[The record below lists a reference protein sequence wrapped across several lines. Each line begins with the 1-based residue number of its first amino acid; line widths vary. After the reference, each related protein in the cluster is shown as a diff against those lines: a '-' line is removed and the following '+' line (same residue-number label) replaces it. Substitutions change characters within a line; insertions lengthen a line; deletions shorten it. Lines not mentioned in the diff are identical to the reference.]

1 MKLTEEQKAV
11 LGGERGALLAR
22 YLDWSILWGEAL
34 GATRLVPVTNVHC
47 ILRTPCLKGI
57 SERTL
62 DTYLD
67 EFRELCSHQVECIT
81 LTHANCTDLA
91 ALINLEADPPSV
103 LGCVIAGVPV
113 IQVEPAD
120 LNRIADGD
128 WVEVDSDRETVRVY
142 EPQ

>member
-1 MKLTEEQKAV
+1 MKEKQVIRGKRIVPGQATGRAMVSGTPLCFRSEFDPASGKVIDVEHPLYDRNLSGRV
-11 LGGERGALLAR
+11 LVMPSGTGSSGNTMHVRVAGMEGTA
-22 YLDWSILWGEAL
+22 
-34 GATRLVPVTNVHC
+34 P
-47 ILRTPCLKGI
+47 
-57 SERTL
+57 
-62 DTYLD
+62 
-67 EFRELCSHQVECIT
+67 
-81 LTHANCTDLA
+81 A

-120 LNRIADGD
+120 LIRIADGD

>member
-11 LGGERGALLAR
+11 LTGARGGLLAR
-22 YLDWSILWGEAL
+22 YLKWSIRWGEAL

-67 EFRELCSHQVECIT
+67 EFRELCRNRVRCIT
-81 LTHANCTDLA
+81 
-91 ALINLEADPPSV
+91 IPSTI
-103 LGCVIAGVPV
+103 GTCPG
-113 IQVEPAD
+113 
-120 LNRIADGD
+120 GF
-128 WVEVDSDRETVRVY
+128 W
-142 EPQ
+142 